1 MPNPTRA
8 AAAHYGEETQLFKRH
23 AAALR
28 ATVAKAVRTSSANV
42 EDACSFAWLQLL
54 RKKPDCEHPFAWL
67 RTTAIREAVRLDQ
80 RERRALSLERA
91 ELPPMA
97 DPRQDFDRRVEEAL
111 LARAAL
117 SGARLR
123 SREAC
128 LVGLRVCGYDRR
140 SMAEL
145 TGDSERTVDRQLGRA
160 QRKLATARRTQWE
173 QVR

>member
-1 MPNPTRA
+1 MPHPIPV
-8 AAAHYGEETQLFKRH
+8 AHPGDETELFERH
-23 AAALR
+23 AGALR
-28 ATVAKAVRTSSANV
+28 VTVARAVRTSSANV

-54 RKKPDCEHPFAWL
+54 RRRPAREHAFAWL
-67 RTTAIREAVRLDQ
+67 RTTAIRQAVKLDQ
-80 RERRALSLERA
+80 RERRMLSLERA
-91 ELPPMA
+91 ELPPPA
-97 DPRQDFDRRVEEAL
+97 DPRQDFDRRVEDVL

-123 SREAC
+123 PREAR

-145 TGDSERTVDRQLGRA
+145 TGDSERTVDRHLVRA
-160 QRKLATARRTQWE
+160 QRKLAEARLAQRE

>member
-1 MPNPTRA
+1 MPHPTP
-8 AAAHYGEETQLFKRH
+8 AAHHGDETQLFERH

-28 ATVAKAVRTSSANV
+28 VTVVTAIRTSPANV

-54 RKKPDCEHPFAWL
+54 RTKPALEHPFAWL
-67 RTTAIREAVRLDQ
+67 RTTAIRQAVKLD
-80 RERRALSLERA
+80 ERGRRTLSLERA
-91 ELPPMA
+91 ELSPLA
-97 DPRQDFDRRVEEAL
+97 DPRPDFDRRVEDVL

-117 SGARLR
+117 SSARLR
-123 SREAC
+123 PREVR

-145 TGDSERTVDRQLGRA
+145 TGDSERTVDRQLVRA
-160 QRKLATARRTQWE
+160 QRKLAEAQRE

>member
-1 MPNPTRA
+1 MPHPTPT
-8 AAAHYGEETQLFKRH
+8 AAAHHGDETQLFERH

-28 ATVAKAVRTSSANV
+28 VSVTRAVRTSPENV

-54 RKKPDCEHPFAWL
+54 RTRRVVAHPFAWL
-67 RTTAIREAVRLDQ
+67 RTTAIRQAVQLEQ
-80 RERRALSLERA
+80 RGPRTLSLEPD
-91 ELPPMA
+91 ELPPLA
-97 DPRQDFDRRVEEAL
+97 DPRQDFDRRVEEVL

-123 SREAC
+123 PREAR

-145 TGDSERTVDRQLGRA
+145 TGDSQRTVDRQLVRA
-160 QRKLATARRTQWE
+160 QRKLATARRAQRE